1 MGDRRGRLL
10 VRRVSPAEAGLR
22 LADLLARWL
31 SGTLGQP
38 VAMARVRALVSAG
51 AARVDGRVLKA
62 AGRPLRAGQHVE
74 ACVRPALLRSPTERR
89 DRPFRLEGVALLF
102 RDGVLL
108 AVDKPPGLPTH
119 ATADPSRPSL
129 VAHVERH
136 LRATG
141 AGSYVA
147 VHQRLDRDTSGVV
160 LFATDRRANEGL
172 ARAFEGRAAEKTY
185 AALTARPPSP
195 PPERF
200 RVSAPLAGEGRR
212 VTVGGAGAK
221 AAETEVVVLETLA
234 DALLVEARP
243 LTGRKH
249 QLRAHLAH
257 AGMPIL
263 GDPVYGD
270 AGGRAPRLMLH
281 ARRLALPHPLTGVP
295 LVIESPLPA
304 DMRALL
310 ARLRSGPV
318 SGGSRPPRRLGR
330 RTGA

>member
-1 MGDRRGRLL
+1 
-10 VRRVSPAEAGLR
+10 
-22 LADLLARWL
+22 
-31 SGTLGQP
+31 
-38 VAMARVRALVSAG
+38 
-51 AARVDGRVLKA
+51 VLKA
-62 AGRPLRAGQHVE
+62 AGRPLRAGQRVE
-74 ACVRPALLRSPTERR
+74 ALVRPELLRSPTERR
-89 DRPFRLEGVALLF
+89 DRPFRLEAGALLF
-102 RDGVLL
+102 RDEVLL

-141 AGSYVA
+141 AGPYVA

-160 LFATDRRANEGL
+160 VFATDPRANEGL
-172 ARAFEGRAAEKTY
+172 ARAFEGRSVEKSY
-185 AALTARPPSP
+185 VALVARPPSP

-200 RVSAPLAGEGRR
+200 RIFAPLAGEGRR
-212 VTVGGAGAK
+212 VVVGGAGAK
-221 AAETEVVVLETLA
+221 AAETDVVVRETLE

-270 AGGRAPRLMLH
+270 AGRRAPRLMLH
-281 ARRLALPHPLTGVP
+281 ARRLALLHPLTGAP
-295 LVIESPLPA
+295 LVIESPLPS
-304 DMRALL
+304 DMLDLL
-310 ARLRSGPV
+310 ARLRA
-318 SGGSRPPRRLGR
+318 RRARDR
-330 RTGA
+330 R